1 MIAPSIQRSALSIAL
16 VVLFGFTGC
25 STATP
30 VHVIDPESPCARLRV
45 SYPGE
50 HGLVLFT
57 DTSTTSASIPWCFP
71 GTSGFGVIGYNV
83 NVPVM
88 RVGTLTLTIS
98 DIRPPTT
105 FGAISVDASCS
116 GNATG
121 KTIQN
126 LGYGTTWSMHVVSG
140 DYCISLITDQPTAED
155 TWFTLTVER
164 P

>member
-16 VVLFGFTGC
+16 STLLGLVAC
-25 STATP
+25 SATTL
-30 VHVIDPESPCARLRV
+30 VHVTDPDSPCARLRV
-45 SYPGE
+45 SYPSE

-71 GTSGFGVIGYNV
+71 GTSGTGVIGYNV
-83 NVPVM
+83 NVPVV
-88 RVGTLTLTIS
+88 RAGTLTITIS
-98 DIRPPTT
+98 DTRPPTT

-121 KTIQN
+121 KTIHK
-126 LGYGTTWSMHVVSG
+126 LGYGTAWSIQVVPG
-140 DYCISLITDQPTAED
+140 DYCISVITVQPAAED
-155 TWFTLTVER
+155 TWFNLTVER

>member
-1 MIAPSIQRSALSIAL
+1 MIAPSIHRSALSIAL
-16 VVLFGFTGC
+16 VTLLGLVAC
-25 STATP
+25 STPTP
-30 VHVIDPESPCARLRV
+30 VHVIAPESACARLRV
-45 SYPGE
+45 SYPSE
-50 HGLVLFT
+50 HGLVMFT

-88 RVGTLTLTIS
+88 RTGTLTLEIS

-105 FGAISVDASCS
+105 FGAISVNASCS

-121 KTIQN
+121 KTIHK
-126 LGYGTTWSMHVVSG
+126 LGFGTAWSMHVVPG
-140 DYCISLITDQPTAED
+140 DYCISLITAQPTAED